1 VTQTLNLITQTIDNL
16 WLMTYGIIAGWGITF
31 TLVVIALVL
40 AFVRTIALQKRITML
55 ESRVIA
61 NDRDAS
67 LRLNKLENPKG

>member
-1 VTQTLNLITQTIDNL
+1 MTQTMNLITQTIDNL

>member
-1 VTQTLNLITQTIDNL
+1 MTQTLNLITQTIDNL

>member
-1 VTQTLNLITQTIDNL
+1 MTQTMNLITQTIDNL
-16 WLMTYGIIAGWGITF
+16 WLMTYGILAGWGITF

>member
-1 VTQTLNLITQTIDNL
+1 MNLITQTIDNL
-16 WLMTYGIIAGWGITF
+16 WLMTYGILAGWGITF

>member
-1 VTQTLNLITQTIDNL
+1 VTQTMNLITQTIDNL
-16 WLMTYGIIAGWGITF
+16 WLMTYGILAGWGITF

>member
-1 VTQTLNLITQTIDNL
+1 MTQTLNLITQTIDNL
-16 WLMTYGIIAGWGITF
+16 WLMTYGILAGWGITF